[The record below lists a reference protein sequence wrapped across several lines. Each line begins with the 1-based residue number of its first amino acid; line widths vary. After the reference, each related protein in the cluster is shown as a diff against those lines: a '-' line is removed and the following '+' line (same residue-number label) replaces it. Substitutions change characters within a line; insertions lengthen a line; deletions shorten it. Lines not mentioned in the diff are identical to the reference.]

1 MQSDFQEVFMLAD
14 FRKLFR
20 LSAIYG
26 LGTLSTKLAGF
37 VLIPLYTRSFSVT
50 QFGILGLLE
59 VTAAVVIA
67 IFGFSLYSGFFR
79 WYWDKSAEGKKE
91 SLFFTI
97 TAFQVIIVVLAYLA
111 LLPFLKH
118 FSLLILDS
126 ADYTY
131 LLHLMLIS
139 SLFQVVLLM
148 PNTLL
153 RLQEKPWLFTL
164 ANLLQLVFSLS
175 VTIYFIVYRN
185 AGIEGVYYGQIAGS
199 LAFAAVLAKYS
210 FRNMIFR
217 FERDLLRDILL
228 YCLPLFMSGVALVML
243 NVTDRYSIKVLGN
256 LSDVGLYS
264 YGFKLANTLNVF
276 VITSVNFA
284 IQPMIFRMM
293 NDSGNKRFYARLLT
307 YYTFGTMIIALAMM
321 VFGLEITKLFARRTE
336 YFGAWHIFPFIIFS
350 VVFGMM
356 KDVATTGL
364 SITKKTKI
372 IALTVILTAV
382 LNLMLNIV
390 LIRWFG
396 NQGAALSKLLS
407 MMVFFVLTFY
417 FAQKAYPIPYEL
429 KRVFLMLLVAAGI
442 YSISLLF
449 NTLEVVPR
457 IAVKTSLVIL
467 YPFVLF
473 LLGFYHDTELD
484 SIRSG
489 WRKWSNPS
497 AFAENVRRLTH
508 M

>member
-1 MQSDFQEVFMLAD
+1 MLAD
-14 FRKLFR
+14 FRKLIR

-37 VLIPLYTRSFSVT
+37 VLIPLYTRSFSVA

-67 IFGFSLYSGFFR
+67 VFGFSLYSGFFR

-91 SLFFTI
+91 SLFFTV
-97 TAFQVIIVVLAYLA
+97 TVFQVAIVLLAYLA
-111 LLPFLKH
+111 LIPFLKN
-118 FSLLILDS
+118 FSAFILDS
-126 ADYTY
+126 ADYAY

-139 SLFQVVLLM
+139 SLLQVLLLM

-164 ANLLQLVFSLS
+164 ANLLQLVFSLAI
-175 VTIYFIVYRN
+175 TIYFIVFRH

-199 LAFAAVLAKYS
+199 LAFAAVLAKYT
-210 FRNMIFR
+210 FRNMFFR
-217 FERDLLRDILL
+217 FECELLHEILL

-243 NVTDRYSIKVLGN
+243 NVTDRYSLKVLGN
-256 LSDVGLYS
+256 LADVGLYS

-293 NDSGNKRFYARLLT
+293 NDAGNKRFYARLLT
-307 YYTFGTMIIALAMM
+307 YYTYGTMVIALAMM
-321 VFGLEITKLFARRTE
+321 VFGLEITKLFARRIE
-336 YFGAWHIFPFIIFS
+336 YFDAWYIFPFIIYS
-350 VVFGMM
+350 IVFGMM

-364 SITKKTKI
+364 SISKKTKT
-372 IALTVILTAV
+372 IALTVVVTAV

-390 LIRWFG
+390 LIHLFG
-396 NQGAALSKLLS
+396 NQGAALSKMLS
-407 MMVFFVLTFY
+407 MMVFFVLTYY
-417 FAQKAYPIPYEL
+417 FAQKEYPIPYEL
-429 KRVFLMLLVAAGI
+429 KRVALMLLVAAGI
-442 YSISLLF
+442 YGISLIF
-449 NTLEVVPR
+449 NNLEVFPR
-457 IAVKTSLVIL
+457 LVIKSSLVVL

-473 LLGFYHDTELD
+473 MFGFYNEVEIK

-489 WRKWSNPS
+489 WNKWRNPS
-497 AFAENVRRLTH
+497 AFGENVRRLIN

>member
-1 MQSDFQEVFMLAD
+1 MLAD
-14 FRKLFR
+14 FRKLIR

-37 VLIPLYTRSFSVT
+37 VLIPLYTRSFSVA

-67 IFGFSLYSGFFR
+67 VFGFSLYSGFFR

-91 SLFFTI
+91 SLFFTV
-97 TAFQVIIVVLAYLA
+97 TVFQVAIVLLAYLV
-111 LLPFLKH
+111 LIPFLKN
-118 FSLLILDS
+118 FSAFILDS
-126 ADYTY
+126 ADYAY

-139 SLFQVVLLM
+139 SLLQVVLLM

-164 ANLLQLVFSLS
+164 ANLLQLVFSLAI
-175 VTIYFIVYRN
+175 TIYFIVFRH

-199 LAFAAVLAKYS
+199 LAFAAVLAKYT
-210 FRNMIFR
+210 FRNMVFR
-217 FERDLLRDILL
+217 FERDLLRDILV

-243 NVTDRYSIKVLGN
+243 NVTDRYSLKVLGN
-256 LSDVGLYS
+256 LADVGLYS

-293 NDSGNKRFYARLLT
+293 NDAGNKRFYARLLT
-307 YYTFGTMIIALAMM
+307 YYTYGTMVIALAMM
-321 VFGLEITKLFARRTE
+321 VFGLEITKLFARRIE
-336 YFGAWHIFPFIIFS
+336 YFDAWYIFPFIIYS
-350 VVFGMM
+350 IVFGMM

-364 SITKKTKI
+364 SISKKTKT
-372 IALTVILTAV
+372 IALTVVVTAV

-390 LIRWFG
+390 LIHLFG
-396 NQGAALSKLLS
+396 NQGAALSKMLS
-407 MMVFFVLTFY
+407 MMVFFVLTY
-417 FAQKAYPIPYEL
+417 HFAQKEYPIPYEL
-429 KRVFLMLLVAAGI
+429 KRIAVMLIVAAGI
-442 YSISLLF
+442 YGISLIF
-449 NTLEVVPR
+449 NNLEVFPR
-457 IAVKTSLVIL
+457 LVIKSSLVVL

-473 LLGFYHDTELD
+473 MFGFYNEVEIK

-489 WRKWSNPS
+489 WNKWRNPS
-497 AFAENVRRLTH
+497 AFGENVRRLIN